1 MLNSFPEPYPD
12 ELLYSVLARYHIRHG
27 NIGAKVTLREVFDNA
42 GLTPAYD
49 LPCSINSL
57 VGNLPLFN
65 KHTAEDLI
73 NNNTMFPYYTAFL
86 PEERAGQIK
95 TSMISDFGG
104 DILTRCGI
112 VASRIKVP
120 QFLRFCPLCNQE
132 DLKEYGENYWH
143 RLFQLPGIQLCI
155 KHGVLLENSTVLTH
169 NKHDLIAANRANC
182 RENSSVI
189 KKELTSREFKQYH
202 DFTKEVIWLLDN
214 YQKVHVI
221 KNIRDRYLNLL
232 MERGLATPAGRVS
245 QKEFA
250 KSFIDY
256 YGHEYLQRLQSDL
269 EIDQEDTW
277 LTCMVR
283 KHRKT
288 FHPVSH
294 ILTIKFL
301 STSLE
306 EFCKQRGSFQPYGEG
321 PWPCLNIAAKHYM
334 KNTIKDL
341 EISYS
346 ADTKQIKGTFSC
358 QCGFTYIR
366 WGSDNQKIDR
376 YSFDKVK
383 EYGPLWESVLKKFM
397 LQNLELR
404 DIARRL
410 RVDPKTIRKQITTLD
425 LETAPPVKEKE
436 IYEAPPVAS
445 FEEMRNHYRSEW
457 EQLVLRNLRMAKTEL
472 RNDNK
477 GIYVWLYRND
487 REWLDSF
494 GYYKKL
500 NISKP
505 ERIDWEKRDIEL
517 YELVDNAISQLI
529 TADTKPI
536 RITISAIG
544 KRINK
549 QALLDKYLDKLP
561 LTKEY
566 LERNIEGQEDYHRRK
581 IKWAIKKLLL
591 ENKEPVAWRINK
603 TAGIKNYKTSEI
615 ALMIKK
621 EQERLLTDNYL
632 GGNTNEA

>member
-1 MLNSFPEPYPD
+1 MLSSFPEPYPD

-27 NIGAKVTLREVFDNA
+27 NMGAKVTLREVFDNA

-57 VGNLPLFN
+57 VSNLPLYN
-65 KHTAEDLI
+65 RHTVEDLI

-95 TSMISDFGG
+95 ASMISDFGG

-132 DLKEYGENYWH
+132 DQKEYGENYWH
-143 RLFQLPGIQLCI
+143 RLFQLPGVQLCSR
-155 KHGVLLENSTVLTH
+155 HGVFLENSTVLAH

-182 RENSSVI
+182 RENTSVI
-189 KKELTSREFKQYH
+189 KKELTSRDFKQYY
-202 DFTKEVIWLLDN
+202 DFTKEVIWLLEN
-214 YQKVHVI
+214 YQWVHVI
-221 KNIRDRYLNLL
+221 EDIRNRYLYLL
-232 MERGLATPAGRVS
+232 MERGLATPAGRVD

-250 KSFIDY
+250 KSFLDY
-256 YGHEYLQRLQSDL
+256 YGHEYLQQLQSDL
-269 EIDQEDTW
+269 EIAQEDTW
-277 LTCMVR
+277 LNCIVR
-283 KHRKT
+283 KHRKA

-294 ILTIKFL
+294 ILMIKFL
-301 STSLE
+301 SNSLE
-306 EFCKQRGSFQPYGEG
+306 EFCKLRGSFLPYGEG

-334 KNTIKDL
+334 KNTIKDI

-366 WGSDNQKIDR
+366 WGSDNQKVDR
-376 YSFDKVK
+376 FSFDKVK
-383 EYGPLWESVLKKFM
+383 EYGPVWESVLKKYLF
-397 LQNLELR
+397 QKFGLR

-410 RVDPKTIRKQITTLD
+410 KVDPKTIRRQIDRLD
-425 LETAPPVKEKE
+425 LETSPPVIEIKEV
-436 IYEAPPVAS
+436 PSLAS
-445 FEEMRNHYRSEW
+445 FEDTRDYYRNEW
-457 EQLVLRNLRMAKTEL
+457 EQILLQNLKKTKTEL
-472 RNDNK
+472 RNENK
-477 GIYVWLYRND
+477 ACYIWLYRND

-494 GYYKKL
+494 KYYKIL
-500 NISKP
+500 NVTKP

-517 YELVDNAISQLI
+517 CELVNNVINELI
-529 TADTKPI
+529 FADSKPI

-549 QALLDKYLDKLP
+549 QTLLNIYLDKLP

-566 LERNIEGQEDYHRRK
+566 LERNIEGQEDFHRRK

-591 ENKEPVAWRINK
+591 ENKEPVAWRIIK

-621 EQERLLTDNYL
+621 EQEHLLTDNY
-632 GGNTNEA
+632 

>member
-1 MLNSFPEPYPD
+1 MLSSFPEPYPD
-12 ELLYSVLARYHIRHG
+12 ELLNSVLARYHIRHG
-27 NIGAKVTLREVFDNA
+27 NIGAKVTLRDVFDNA
-42 GLTPAYD
+42 GLTPAHD
-49 LPCSINSL
+49 LPCSINRL
-57 VGNLPLFN
+57 VSNLPLYN
-65 KHTAEDLI
+65 RHTAEDLI

-86 PEERAGQIK
+86 PEERASHIK
-95 TSMISDFGG
+95 ASMLSDFGG
-104 DILTRCGI
+104 DILTRGGI

-143 RLFQLPGIQLCI
+143 RLFQLPGIQLCS

-169 NKHDLIAANRANC
+169 NKHDLIAANIANC
-182 RENSSVI
+182 RENTSVTR
-189 KKELTSREFKQYH
+189 KELTNREFKQYY
-202 DFTKEVIWLLDN
+202 DFTKEVIWLLEN

-221 KNIRDRYLNLL
+221 KDIRDRYLNLL
-232 MERGLATPAGRVS
+232 MERGLATLAGRVS

-277 LTCMVR
+277 LTCIVR

-294 ILTIKFL
+294 VLMIKFL
-301 STSLE
+301 SSSLE

-334 KNTIKDL
+334 KNTINDM

-358 QCGFTYIR
+358 QCGFVYIR
-366 WGSDNQKIDR
+366 WGSDTQETDR
-376 YSFDKVK
+376 FCFDKIK
-383 EYGPLWESVLKKFM
+383 EYGPVWKSVLKKYVY
-397 LQNLELR
+397 QNLGLR

-410 RVDPKTIRKQITTLD
+410 RVDPKTISRQIDRLD
-425 LETAPPVKEKE
+425 LETSHPVKEKE
-436 IYEAPPVAS
+436 TKEVQSVAS
-445 FEEMRNHYRSEW
+445 LKDMKNHYRSEW

-477 GIYVWLYRND
+477 GIYIWLYRND

-494 GYYKKL
+494 RYYGKL
-500 NISKP
+500 KIRKP
-505 ERIDWEKRDIEL
+505 ERINWEKRDIEL
-517 YELVDNAISQLI
+517 CELVGNAINQLI

-561 LTKEY
+561 LTKEC
-566 LERNIEGQEDYHRRK
+566 LERNIEGLEDFHRRK
-581 IKWAIKKLLL
+581 IKWAVKKLLL
-591 ENKEPVAWRINK
+591 ENKDPVAWRIVK
-603 TAGIKNYKTSEI
+603 TAAIKNYRTSDI
-615 ALMIKK
+615 ALMIKN
-621 EQERLLTDNYL
+621 EQEHLPTDYY
-632 GGNTNEA
+632 